1 MQNLYKSIFIGV
13 VITLSLLGSLYAIQ
27 QLTISFSWIM
37 ISVLLASSPLGI
49 VVGYFFIIGS
59 ARTSSN
65 LWLMLVLSSIGS
77 CLAIFNS
84 VFDYAQ
90 STGLLLLALTS
101 TIGHWIYVFW
111 YSRFEQRDHSQLK
124 KGANLPHF
132 PLTTLDGELIN
143 SSEFVGR
150 KTLMIFY
157 RGNWCPLCTT
167 QIKEIAASYQQL
179 AKDGVRIALISPQ
192 SQNHSTK
199 LASKFDVP
207 FDFYVDTNNLA
218 AKALNIF
225 AENGLPTGLQVLGY
239 DSDTVMPT
247 VIITDETNKI
257 LFADLTD
264 NYRVRPEPETFE
276 AILHGQG

>member
-1 MQNLYKSIFIGV
+1 MQNLSKSIFIGV
-13 VITLSLLGSLYAIQ
+13 VITLSLLVSIYAVQ
-27 QLTISFSWIM
+27 QLTVSFSWEM
-37 ISVLLASSPLGI
+37 VGVLLASAPLSA
-49 VVGYFFIIGS
+49 VVGYFFIVGRV
-59 ARTSSN
+59 RTSSN
-65 LWLMLVLSSIGS
+65 LWIMLVLSSLGS
-77 CLAIFNS
+77 SLAIYN
-84 VFDYAQ
+84 YAQ
-90 STGLLLLALTS
+90 NTGLLSLALTS

-111 YSRFEQRDHSQLK
+111 YSRFKQRDHSQLT
-124 KGANLPHF
+124 KGANLPNF
-132 PLTTLDGELIN
+132 PLTTLDGTLIN
-143 SSEFVGR
+143 SADFSGR

-179 AKDGVRIALISPQ
+179 AKGGVRIALISPQ

-207 FDFYVDTNNLA
+207 FDFYVDTNNAA

-264 NYRVRPEPETFE
+264 NYRVRPEPATFE
-276 AILHGQG
+276 AILHG